1 MERRREDRITERVSE
16 MAGSAG
22 VMFEHLIEKEEGMK
36 LNSFGSMVCW
46 IAAGVLAGLLLV
58 AGAGVAAEPAEAVLD
73 ASPIVVNHTCTDL
86 SKVPAYW
93 IRQAKKNLRVG
104 YSHTSHG
111 SQIVTGIESFRG
123 DPGTLYYYS
132 YSGWGLEPGIFLN
145 DGWANEYAGDLGHNG
160 DLAWKTATV
169 KMLKR
174 AANDRNVVMWSW
186 CGGVSDNTRKGINTY
201 LNAMNQLEQTY
212 PGVKFV
218 YMTGHLDGSG
228 SAGNLNIRNRQI
240 RDYCLL
246 NNKVLFDFADLESYE
261 PTRTK
266 NYMKLGADDNCDY
279 YQDGHHNWAADWVA
293 GHPDTKLAELA
304 AVCGDCA
311 HSQTLNCVL
320 KGRAFWWLMARLAGW
335 PGPAAATDGME
346 MSR

>member
-1 MERRREDRITERVSE
+1 MKKLKWLVLVMICLFSITCRQQSSE
-16 MAGSAG
+16 PPPDDDDDPPPPPT
-22 VMFEHLIEKEEGMK
+22 
-36 LNSFGSMVCW
+36 
-46 IAAGVLAGLLLV
+46 AASTII
-58 AGAGVAAEPAEAVLD
+58 D
-73 ASPIVVNHTCTDL
+73 HTCTDIA
-86 SKVPAYW
+86 KIPASR
-93 IRQAKKNLRVG
+93 IQQARTGLRIG
-104 YSHTSHG
+104 YGHTSHG
-111 SQIVTGIESFRG
+111 SQPVTGIMAFRG
-123 DPGTLYYYS
+123 QEDSAFYFTYS
-132 YSGWGLEPGIFLN
+132 DWGLQAGIFLN
-145 DGWANEYAGDLGHNG
+145 DYWGNDGGAEDLGYEGN
-160 DLAWKTATV
+160 LAWRDATIE
-169 KMLKR
+169 MLSR
-174 AANDRNVVMWSW
+174 SGNDRNVVIWSW

-246 NNKVLFDFADLESYE
+246 NNKVLFDFADLESYD
-261 PTRTK
+261 PDRTK

-279 YQDGHHNWAADWVA
+279 YQNGHHNWAADWVA
-293 GHPDTKLAELA
+293 AHPDSKLAELA

-335 PGPAAATDGME
+335 PGPAAAKDGME

>member
-1 MERRREDRITERVSE
+1 
-16 MAGSAG
+16 
-22 VMFEHLIEKEEGMK
+22 MK
-36 LNSFGSMVCW
+36 RNSFGGTLYW
-46 IAAGVLAGLLLV
+46 IVAAVLAGLTLV
-58 AGAGVAAEPAEAVLD
+58 AGGNAAAQLAEAVLE
-73 ASPIVVNHTCTDL
+73 ASPIIINHTCTDL
-86 SKVPAYW
+86 SKVPADW
-93 IRQAKKNLRVG
+93 IRQAKKILRVG

-123 DPGTLYYYS
+123 APGSLYYYKCS
-132 YSGWGLEPGIFLN
+132 SWGLQPGVFLN
-145 DGWANEYAGDLGHNG
+145 DGWANEYAGDLGHHG

-174 AANDRNVVMWSW
+174 TGNDRNVVMWSW
-186 CGGVSDNTRKGINTY
+186 CGGVSDNTRQGINTY

-228 SAGNLNIRNRQI
+228 ATGNLNVRNQQI
-240 RDYCLL
+240 RYYCRT
-246 NNKVLFDFADLESYE
+246 NNKVLFDFADLESYA
-261 PTRTK
+261 PRCTV

-279 YQDGHHNWAADWVA
+279 YQNGHYNWAADWVT
-293 GHPDTKLAELA
+293 GHPDSKLTELAE
-304 AVCGDCA
+304 VCGDCA

-335 PGPAAATDGME
+335 PGPTAATGDME
-346 MSR
+346 VNP